1 MFKLN
6 NWKEHIFKD
15 DLISVLINGLV
26 VGLLAGIIAGGLD
39 YLFARFDIR
48 ISFGLLIIAFCT
60 GYRTRKAYFTF
71 HILYPVL
78 ALIFMVFGLFV
89 STLTYYICILG
100 FQYGFQMLA
109 QPGFYLYF
117 ITTPIANLLALRAG
131 FDIKYLLLGILD
143 VLITIWSFWYCYRLA
158 KGNN

>member
-6 NWKEHIFKD
+6 NWKEHIYKD
-15 DLISVLINGLV
+15 DLIAVLMNGFIV
-26 VGLLAGIIAGGLD
+26 ALLAGIIAGGLD
-39 YLFARFDIR
+39 YLFERFNIR
-48 ISFGLLIIAFCT
+48 ISFGLLIIAFCV
-60 GYRTRKAYFTF
+60 GYRIRKSYYTF

-78 ALIFMVFGLFV
+78 ALLFMIFGLFV
-89 STLTYYICILG
+89 SVLTFYISLLG
-100 FQYGFQMLA
+100 FQYGFQMLTV
-109 QPGFYLYF
+109 PGFYIYF
-117 ITTPIANLLALRAG
+117 IETPIANLLALRAG